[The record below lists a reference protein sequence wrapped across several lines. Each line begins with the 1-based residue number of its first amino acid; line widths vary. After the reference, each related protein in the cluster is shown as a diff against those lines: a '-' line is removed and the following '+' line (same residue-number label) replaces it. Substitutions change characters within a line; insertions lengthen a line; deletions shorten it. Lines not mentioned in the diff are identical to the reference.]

1 MAEHSDCAFGRFA
14 GLTIISFAA
23 FIGPVTM
30 EFVLERAGVSARP
43 LWWYGFLDSWMV
55 NCWYY
60 MLVFGVAS
68 VVFMLA
74 WVCYTRWKSSGI
86 FVRWLILW
94 CGFVLMNVFVLF
106 VYIVLSMD
114 VEDRLGLYY

>member
-1 MAEHSDCAFGRFA
+1 MTKHSGRTFGHFA
-14 GLTIISFAA
+14 GLTSMSFAA
-23 FIGPVTM
+23 FICPVII
-30 EFVLERAGVSARP
+30 EFILKRLGVSARP
-43 LWWYGFLDSWMV
+43 FWWYGFLDSWMV

-68 VVFMLA
+68 VIFTLA
-74 WVCYTRWKSSGI
+74 WVCYARWRSNGT
-86 FVRWLILW
+86 FVWRLILW

-114 VEDRLGLYY
+114 VEDRLESCY